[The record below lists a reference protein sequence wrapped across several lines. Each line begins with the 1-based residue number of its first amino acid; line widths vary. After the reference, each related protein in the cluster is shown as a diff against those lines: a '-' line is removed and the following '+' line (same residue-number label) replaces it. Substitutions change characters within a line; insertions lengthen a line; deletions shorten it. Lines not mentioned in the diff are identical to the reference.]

1 MAKRYIPPDGYHYQ
15 FVAWI
20 TDRRTGKRI
29 YASWYGKRAFPILVR
44 NDAI

>member
-1 MAKRYIPPDGYHYQ
+1 MAKFCAPPKGFRYH

-29 YASWYGKRAFPILVR
+29 YARWYGKKAFPILVR
-44 NDAI
+44 IDKG